1 MDNGSDNGYIVFS
14 DLRFRK
20 EALDELKALLG
31 DFKREKGSTEK
42 FFVVSSAAE
51 KGKVLSWF
59 VDGNPVFI
67 DNIIPLAGTL
77 EFAKGDYKAVIGFL
91 SQKLKKDQRFRIEV
105 LNVRSDAGEN
115 AKSIEVK
122 VGSALESL
130 GFSADLKAPDA
141 FVYIV
146 LSGKTALIGMLDR
159 RDILKER
166 LDEFRYAGKSE
177 ERKISRA
184 SFKLAEA
191 IELFRIDTSRLK
203 IILDIGAAPGSW
215 SVHFSNLGAK
225 VVAVDNALLDYSKF
239 KGDKH
244 VVVAAEPRFVE
255 QTKELVAKMERKPEV
270 IEIDRIDTAR
280 FDILH
285 VRRRALDLP
294 THLLGSPRQFDLL
307 AIDMNVE
314 PEAAAEAANHYSD
327 LLKEHGYL
335 LLTVKLFDRKAKENI
350 RKVSEIL
357 EKEFG
362 SIRVKKLPHNRLE
375 LTLFATK
382 K

>member
-1 MDNGSDNGYIVFS
+1 MDNGNGYIVFS

-42 FFVVSSAAE
+42 FFVISADME
-51 KGKVLSWF
+51 KDKVLSRF
-59 VDGNPVFI
+59 VDSNPVFI
-67 DNIIPLAGTL
+67 DNIIPLSGIL
-77 EFAKGDYKAVIGFL
+77 EFSKGDYKAVTDFL
-91 SQKLKKDQRFRIEV
+91 LQRLKKNQSFRIEV

-122 VGSALESL
+122 IGSALESL
-130 GFSADLKAPDA
+130 GFRADLKAPEA
-141 FVYIV
+141 FVYII
-146 LSGKTALIGMLDR
+146 LSGKTALVGMLDR
-159 RDILKER
+159 QDILKER
-166 LDEFRYAGKSE
+166 LDEFRHASKGE
-177 ERKISRA
+177 EKKISRA
-184 SFKLAEA
+184 SHKLAEA
-191 IELFRIDTSRLK
+191 IELFGIDTSRLK

-239 KGDKH
+239 NGDKH
-244 VVVAAEPRFVE
+244 IVVAAEPRFIE

-270 IEIDRIDTAR
+270 IEIDKIDTAR

-285 VRRRALDLP
+285 VRRRALDLS

-314 PEAAAEAANHYSD
+314 PDAAAEAANHYSD

-335 LLTVKLFDRKAKENI
+335 LLTVKLFDRKARENI
-350 RKVSEIL
+350 RKVSGIL
-357 EKEFG
+357 EKEFD
-362 SIRVKKLPHNRLE
+362 SIRAKKLPHNRLE

-382 K
+382 R